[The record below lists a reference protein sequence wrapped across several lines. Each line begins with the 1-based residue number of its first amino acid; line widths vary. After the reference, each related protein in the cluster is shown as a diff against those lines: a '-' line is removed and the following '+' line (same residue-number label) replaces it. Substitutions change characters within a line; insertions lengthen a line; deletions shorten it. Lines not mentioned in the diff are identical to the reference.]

1 MTFFIAEYFTSKFI
15 NFLFVICYNLE
26 DEIKSKKMKEEHDMA
41 YCSKCG
47 EEKDYQNG
55 KCEKCGF
62 QPQLNQNSS
71 FANDDGGF
79 LWGLLGFCVPIVG
92 LVLWL
97 IWRTERPVT
106 AKAAGMGALVSVI
119 LNIVFSIIYV
129 AIVAAT
135 IGTGT
140 Y

>member
-1 MTFFIAEYFTSKFI
+1 
-15 NFLFVICYNLE
+15 
-26 DEIKSKKMKEEHDMA
+26 MKEEHDMA

-79 LWGLLGFCVPIVG
+79 LWGLLGFCVPIAG
-92 LVLWL
+92 LVLYL
-97 IWRTERPVT
+97 IWKHDRPNT
-106 AKAAGMGALVSVI
+106 AKAVGIGALVYLGFYVI
-119 LNIVFSIIYV
+119 IMILYIIIFIPFLFNNGGIY
-129 AIVAAT
+129 
-135 IGTGT
+135 
-140 Y
+140 